1 MSTARIAPPPP
12 VEFELLPEPPLMFG
26 GSTMARDPK
35 AGLALAG
42 PAGLD
47 TTLHPTEIDIALI
60 GTGTTIDAGQHWIEN
75 CANVIP
81 GNAKKPRQVP
91 DFPGFNPTSPF
102 KSVMRPQQ
110 ATQGLIT
117 DMDVRSITGEQRYEE
132 GFKRA
137 VDLLTEKVT
146 LTCESLP
153 GARVIFCA
161 IPQPIVDYCMEAGSY
176 LRRHGTSNALMSKL
190 LKLEEDHGQLP
201 LFEHGAAAQRSE
213 DIVYRNLRRAL
224 KATTMKLRRPLQLGL
239 ETSLFSA
246 RSQHPATKAWNFCV
260 AQYYKATGA
269 LPWRLEGMDPNACFV
284 GISFFQEITD
294 GGSFKMRT
302 SLAQVFSGDGDAFV
316 VRGHPFRWEQ
326 RKTPHLSREGAEALM
341 KLIIDRYKE
350 FKGNLPPQR
359 VVIHKTS
366 KFYEDEREGFVAGL
380 SGVRQYDLVS
390 IQKVGTRFFREGG
403 YPPLRRTYAQC
414 GSGHFLYTL
423 GYIPELGTYPK
434 GYVPE
439 PWYLLDHHGDT
450 TPKRLF
456 KEILALSKM
465 NFNNV
470 DFADGDPIT
479 TRFAQRIGE
488 ILAYMKEGEEDKHYR
503 YYM

>member
-1 MSTARIAPPPP
+1 MSTVAVAKPTLS
-12 VEFELLPEPPLMFG
+12 FSLLEEPYLVFAGPTLG
-26 GSTMARDPK
+26 RDPK

-42 PAGLD
+42 PAGID
-47 TTLHPTEIDIALI
+47 TALHPKEIDIALV
-60 GTGTTIDAGQHWIEN
+60 GTGSTLDSAHQWIES
-75 CANVIP
+75 CASPIE
-81 GNAKKPRQVP
+81 GNPKKPRQVP
-91 DFPGFNPTSPF
+91 SFPGFSADSPF
-102 KSVMRPQQ
+102 KSSMRAQQ
-110 ATQGLIT
+110 VTQGLVT
-117 DMDVRSITGEQRYEE
+117 DIDVRNVVNESRYED
-132 GFKRA
+132 GFRRA
-137 VDLLTEKVT
+137 VDMLTEKVT

-153 GARVIFCA
+153 GARVVFCA
-161 IPQPIVDYCMEAGSY
+161 IPQTIVDYCMEAGSY
-176 LRRHGTSNALMSKL
+176 LRRHGSSNTLFSKL
-190 LKLEEDHGQLP
+190 LQLEEQYGQIA
-201 LFEHGAAAQRSE
+201 LFGNTGQTQNTE

-224 KATTMKLRRPLQLGL
+224 KATTMKLRKPLQIGL

-269 LPWRLEGMDPNACFV
+269 LPWKLEGMDPNTCFV
-284 GISFFQEITD
+284 GISFFQQNTD
-294 GGSFKMRT
+294 TSFKMRT

-316 VRGHPFRWEQ
+316 VRGLPFNWDQ
-326 RKTPHLSREGAEALM
+326 DKTPHLPRDGAEALM

-350 FKGNLPPQR
+350 MRGQQPPQR
-359 VVIHKTS
+359 IVIHKTS
-366 KFYEDEREGFVAGL
+366 KFYEDEREGFIAGL
-380 SGVRQYDLVS
+380 SGVQRYDLVS

-403 YPPLRRTYAQC
+403 YPPLRRTHAQC
-414 GSGHFLYTL
+414 GHGHFLYTL

-439 PWYLLDHHGDT
+439 PWYLLDHYGDT

-488 ILAYMKEGEEDKHYR
+488 ILAYMKEGDEDKHYR
-503 YYM
+503 FYM

>member
-47 TTLHPTEIDIALI
+47 TTLHPTEIDIALL

-75 CANVIP
+75 CANVIS

-201 LFEHGAAAQRSE
+201 LFQHSAAAQRSE
-213 DIVYRNLRRAL
+213 HIIYRNLRRAL

-246 RSQHPATKAWNFCV
+246 RSQHAATKAWNFCV

-302 SLAQVFSGDGDAFV
+302 SLAQVFSGVGDAFV

-326 RKTPHLSREGAEALM
+326 RKTPHLSLEGAEALM
-341 KLIIDRYKE
+341 
-350 FKGNLPPQR
+350 
-359 VVIHKTS
+359 
-366 KFYEDEREGFVAGL
+366 
-380 SGVRQYDLVS
+380 
-390 IQKVGTRFFREGG
+390 
-403 YPPLRRTYAQC
+403 
-414 GSGHFLYTL
+414 
-423 GYIPELGTYPK
+423 
-434 GYVPE
+434 
-439 PWYLLDHHGDT
+439 
-450 TPKRLF
+450 
-456 KEILALSKM
+456 
-465 NFNNV
+465 
-470 DFADGDPIT
+470 
-479 TRFAQRIGE
+479 
-488 ILAYMKEGEEDKHYR
+488 
-503 YYM
+503 